1 MGIFDVVKD
10 VAKVGTEILPIVLD
24 NMATGTQSQQ
34 TVPLGPIKVSVDG
47 DQIYV
52 TNLGNQPKDV
62 IFNVTN
68 STGGAKANITL
79 SSDKSEVTYNA
90 ETSLYEAS
98 VNLPDGFDPEPLIS
112 SIDLQVQIN
121 EDAAE
126 RCLTENAEMNKA
138 FYALMPQ
145 N

>member
-34 TVPLGPIKVSVDG
+34 NVPLGPIKVSVDD

-68 STGGAKANITL
+68 STGGAKSNITL
-79 SSDKSEVTYNA
+79 SSDKSKVTYSA

-98 VNLPDGFDPEPLIS
+98 VNLPNGFDPEPLIS

-121 EDAAE
+121 A
-126 RCLTENAEMNKA
+126 RC
-138 FYALMPQ
+138 
-145 N
+145 